1 MLTNVNKYYQIL
13 TNVNLNKYPQVAANN
28 NKGKT
33 VNKCQQMCTNVLSN
47 VNKFWYM
54 LTNLCKWMKNVNKY
68 IHQTNSELILI
79 QSKKIVANASK
90 YKQIQTLNYSKKLQQ
105 KLAIN
110 PSLGGGL
117 RILNQVGGQL
127 AHWRKSTI

>member
-1 MLTNVNKYYQIL
+1 
-13 TNVNLNKYPQVAANN
+13 
-28 NKGKT
+28 
-33 VNKCQQMCTNVLSN
+33 
-47 VNKFWYM
+47 
-54 LTNLCKWMKNVNKY
+54 MKNVNKY
-68 IHQTNSELILI
+68 IHQTNSELILN

-117 RILNQVGGQL
+117 RILNQVGGGQICPPL
-127 AHWRKSTI
+127 VYG

>member
-1 MLTNVNKYYQIL
+1 
-13 TNVNLNKYPQVAANN
+13 
-28 NKGKT
+28 
-33 VNKCQQMCTNVLSN
+33 
-47 VNKFWYM
+47 
-54 LTNLCKWMKNVNKY
+54 MKNVNKY
-68 IHQTNSELILI
+68 IHQTNSELILN

-117 RILNQVGGQL
+117 RILNQVGGQMAYRTEL
-127 AHWRKSTI
+127 TL